1 MNNINETTK
10 NNVCL
15 SCGICLGICPT
26 QSIKFDKELKPII
39 DSSTCSS
46 CRQCL
51 EFCPGVQSNVTYG
64 KTLEERTN
72 GPVISSFVGR
82 SGNREYLKNSVS
94 GGIATELINGLLEL
108 GKYDFAIGVKN
119 RKFNQNN
126 KMQVYTLEDFD
137 AELQKSVYT
146 MPSFSDVI
154 FYINNNPQKKG
165 IIIASGCVISAL
177 KKYISS
183 KKNLLQDNYLF
194 IGLFCDCSLNK
205 NIENYFYNY
214 SGKHLKSNPVGFDF
228 RTKDKQSYW
237 PGNIAIKFTDFNVI
251 IPREE
256 RYKLVKYF
264 KNKRC
269 LFCLDHMNVN
279 SDISLGD
286 NYTNLHSDKLG
297 SNSIVVRTDK
307 GKEAL
312 GLISDRVKLYP
323 LEYSRIVDSQK
334 VSNKYKN
341 LYFSKI
347 FYNKTKIDINKNIV
361 CQDVSEYR
369 KEYKLMLK
377 NINSG
382 KNYCR
387 FPGLY
392 ELFFILKGDSNIK
405 TRINTHK
412 EIQKMGENNDSN

>member
-1 MNNINETTK
+1 M
-10 NNVCL
+10 
-15 SCGICLGICPT
+15 
-26 QSIKFDKELKPII
+26 
-39 DSSTCSS
+39 
-46 CRQCL
+46 
-51 EFCPGVQSNVTYG
+51 TYG

-237 PGNIAIKFTDFNVI
+237 PGNIAIKFNDFNVI

-264 KNKRC
+264 KNMRC